1 MRKLKVVDERALENY
16 IRIVEM
22 YQIREEKIKVR
33 IKEMEDLELRRVK
46 EEMEKQETF
55 YSHNF
60 DATVSINSLLL
71 V

>member
-1 MRKLKVVDERALENY
+1 
-16 IRIVEM
+16 M